1 MRRLLLSLLLVSAC
15 RPTLDQDLSHVDGPR
30 ILAVASEPPEVLPGQ
45 VATMHALY
53 TDGTAAPLSAP
64 LTWDFCV
71 TRPALA
77 EPTEL
82 SAACLS
88 ADPSALLFLG
98 AGLSA
103 QGTVPADVCR
113 RFGPVQP
120 LPTAAGQPA
129 GRPFDPD
136 LTGGYYLPGVVHAP
150 GADDAQFSVR
160 IQCGLAGATQEA
172 AAAFQSTY
180 LPNANP
186 VLANVVIAHAD
197 GRTEPVADGAS
208 LGAASSELLTVTA
221 SWTDCPDATKSC
233 AGAETFPVLDPVARV
248 LVTQREGM
256 RVSWLATRGHFA
268 DVRSGRDGTDPALD
282 VSTTFTAPPSGDAHV
297 WLVLRDTRGGTSF
310 RSLLVQVR

>member
-1 MRRLLLSLLLVSAC
+1 MKRLVFALLVLAAC
-15 RPTLDQDLSHVDGPR
+15 RPSLDEDLSHVDGPR
-30 ILAVASEPPEVLPGQ
+30 ILAIASDPAEVAPGQ

-53 TDGTAAPLSAP
+53 TDGTTTPTSAP

-82 SAACLS
+82 SAACLN
-88 ADPSALLFLG
+88 ADPGALVPLG

-120 LPTAAGQPA
+120 LPSAPGQPA

-136 LTGGYYLPGVVHAP
+136 PTGGYYLPGIAHAP

-160 IQCGLAGATQEA
+160 IQCGLAGATQDDTA
-172 AAAFQSTY
+172 TFQRTY
-180 LPNANP
+180 LPNTNP
-186 VLANVVIAHAD
+186 VLADVVITHAD
-197 GRTEPVADGAS
+197 GRTESVADGAT
-208 LGAASSELLTVTA
+208 LTAAAGEALFVTA
-221 SWTDCPDATKSC
+221 SWPDCPDPTKSC
-233 AGAETFPVLDPVARV
+233 PGAETFPVFDPSARA
-248 LVTQREGM
+248 LTTQREGL
-256 RVSWLATRGHFA
+256 RVSWLATKGHFA
-268 DVRSGRDGTDPALD
+268 DVRSGRDGTDPTLN
-282 VSTTFTAPPSGDAHV
+282 VTTTFTVAGNASV

-310 RSLLVQVR
+310 RSLQVQVP